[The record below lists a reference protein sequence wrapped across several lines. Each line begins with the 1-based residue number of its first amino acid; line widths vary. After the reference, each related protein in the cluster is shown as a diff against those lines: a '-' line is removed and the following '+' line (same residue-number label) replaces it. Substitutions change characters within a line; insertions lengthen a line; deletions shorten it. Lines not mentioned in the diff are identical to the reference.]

1 LQIQPGYPD
10 GAASLSSVG
19 ALYFFQAQL
28 LAIPALFFAVW
39 SLLFV
44 VGQNLVQSY
53 LNGAATFYAG
63 RAASFPPYPPEFL
76 WYLDN
81 VSAQWLTPYLL
92 FFFIVVAGEI
102 LAFVVP
108 MWSFHTIMTEQ
119 KRILTREADSL
130 GRRIVATQK
139 AVITAT
145 SYEEM
150 SALSDQLAAMKSYY
164 QSVLQMPTW
173 PVNAGTTWRFIIA
186 TAGLFLPVLA
196 QPLVQKLIP

>member
-1 LQIQPGYPD
+1 
-10 GAASLSSVG
+10 
-19 ALYFFQAQL
+19 
-28 LAIPALFFAVW
+28 
-39 SLLFV
+39 
-44 VGQNLVQSY
+44 
-53 LNGAATFYAG
+53 
-63 RAASFPPYPPEFL
+63 
-76 WYLDN
+76 
-81 VSAQWLTPYLL
+81 
-92 FFFIVVAGEI
+92 
-102 LAFVVP
+102 